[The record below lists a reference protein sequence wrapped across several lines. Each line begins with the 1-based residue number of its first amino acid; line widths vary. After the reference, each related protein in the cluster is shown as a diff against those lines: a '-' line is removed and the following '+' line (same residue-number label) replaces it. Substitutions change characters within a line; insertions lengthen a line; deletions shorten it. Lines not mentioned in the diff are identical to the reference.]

1 MFGRV
6 KQWFGIEG
14 LKLKV
19 DLAEEY
25 QLDTGSLQGELLLTS
40 MRPQRIEFIQVRLK
54 ERYARGRG
62 DDRKIDTYLLGK
74 WSYDTPFDIDKE
86 NSGLLKFDFPYEA
99 LQSNMDEMA
108 RSKNPLRSSLARVA
122 KRFKRVESSYFIEV
136 EAVIKG
142 NKINPVKEFE
152 VNIV

>member
-19 DLAEEY
+19 DLADEY
-25 QLDTGSLQGELLLTS
+25 DLDEGQITGELLLTS
-40 MRPQRIEFIQVRLK
+40 MRPQRITFLQVRLK

-62 DDRKIDTYLLGK
+62 SSRKVDTYLLGK
-74 WSYDTPFDIDKE
+74 WNYDRTFDIDKE
-86 NSGLLKFDFPYEA
+86 NSGILKFDIPYEA
-99 LQSNMDEMA
+99 LKSNIDEMVDS
-108 RSKNPLRSSLARVA
+108 RNPLRSGLARVA
-122 KRFKRVESSYFIEV
+122 KRFKAVESAYFIEV
-136 EAVIKG
+136 EAVVEGTKV
-142 NKINPVKEFE
+142 NPIKEFE